1 MKPER
6 ILFAFGT
13 RPEAIKLAP
22 VIKAIQSRRDNFD
35 VRICVTG
42 QHREMLDQ
50 VLRLFEIVPDVDLDI
65 MESNQRQTD
74 VASRILSALSS
85 WIENDPPDRIIVQ
98 GDTTSAVAASLVGYY
113 HKIPVAHIE
122 AGLRTGDRLAPWPE
136 EINRHLISVIAD
148 MHFAPTE
155 NARQNLERENISADS
170 IFVTGNTVID
180 ALQQMVEKLESSS
193 SLLSALQAKFLF
205 LDPQRRLILVTGHRR
220 ENFGDGL
227 EQVFSALRT
236 IVRSNSN
243 VEIIFPLHMNPN
255 VREPAWRMLSDP
267 SSPECRRIH
276 LVEPLDYG
284 SFVYLMNLCDL
295 IISDSG
301 GIQEEASSLGK
312 PVLLTRDVTERPEAV
327 DAGTVRLVGVDAEC
341 IVTEAAQILTDADV
355 YRHMSQANNLYGD
368 GQASLRI
375 AELLEKTFRRK
386 LT

>member
-1 MKPER
+1 M
-6 ILFAFGT
+6 
-13 RPEAIKLAP
+13 
-22 VIKAIQSRRDNFD
+22 
-35 VRICVTG
+35 
-42 QHREMLDQ
+42 
-50 VLRLFEIVPDVDLDI
+50 
-65 MESNQRQTD
+65 
-74 VASRILSALSS
+74 
-85 WIENDPPDRIIVQ
+85 
-98 GDTTSAVAASLVGYY
+98 
-113 HKIPVAHIE
+113 
-122 AGLRTGDRLAPWPE
+122 
-136 EINRHLISVIAD
+136 
-148 MHFAPTE
+148 
-155 NARQNLERENISADS
+155 
-170 IFVTGNTVID
+170 
-180 ALQQMVEKLESSS
+180 
-193 SLLSALQAKFLF
+193 
-205 LDPQRRLILVTGHRR
+205 
-220 ENFGDGL
+220 
-227 EQVFSALRT
+227 
-236 IVRSNSN
+236 RSNSN